1 MVLRVAAKRFTVVL
15 ERVQKTG
22 TMFRIPFDLNEAF
35 ARVRPTVK
43 LTITAT
49 VAGAREGRPQR

>member
-1 MVLRVAAKRFTVVL
+1 MVLRVAAKRFTVIL

-22 TMFRIPFDLNEAF
+22 TMFRMPFDLTETF

-49 VAGAREGRPQR
+49 VADAREGRPQR